1 MSRILVFMLMIST
14 YALASSGNAENA
26 GTDIVQRTVNF
37 LLFAGLVWYL
47 VAEPVKNYF
56 ASRSQSIADEMKK
69 VQDKLKESVSLK
81 KDALAKVTAAEKF
94 AADLAV
100 NSKKENKLIND
111 SIMTQCDADIEIL
124 VKQQAVLVEFEQR
137 KMVRSVVENTLK
149 EVLSQSDDSFDKEAM
164 ANVILKKVA

>member
-1 MSRILVFMLMIST
+1 MLMIST

-26 GTDIVQRTVNF
+26 STDIVQRTVNF

-94 AADLAV
+94 AADLVV
-100 NSKKENKLIND
+100 NSKKENKVIND

>member
-94 AADLAV
+94 AADLVV
-100 NSKKENKLIND
+100 NSKKENKVIND
-111 SIMTQCDADIEIL
+111 SIMTQSDADIEIL
-124 VKQQAVLVEFEQR
+124 IKQQAVLVEFEQR

>member
-26 GTDIVQRTVNF
+26 STDIVQRTVNF

-94 AADLAV
+94 AADLVV
-100 NSKKENKLIND
+100 NSKKENKVIND

>member
-1 MSRILVFMLMIST
+1 
-14 YALASSGNAENA
+14 LASSGNAEHA

-37 LLFAGLVWYL
+37 LLFAGLIWYL

-81 KDALAKVTAAEKF
+81 KDALAKVSAAEKF
-94 AADLAV
+94 AEDLVV
-100 NSKKENKLIND
+100 NSKKENKIIND
-111 SIMTQCDADIEIL
+111 SIMVQCDTDIEIL
-124 VKQQAVLVEFEQR
+124 IKQQAVLIEFEQR